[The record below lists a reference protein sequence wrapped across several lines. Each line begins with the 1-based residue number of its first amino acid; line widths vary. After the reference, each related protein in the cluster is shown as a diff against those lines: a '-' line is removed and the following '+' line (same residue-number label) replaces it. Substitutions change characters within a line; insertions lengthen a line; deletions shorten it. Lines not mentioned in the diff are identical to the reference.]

1 MPKAYS
7 PKKKQKLIF
16 AKKQYEI
23 LKRCSENKDIKE
35 WNKYLKDNP
44 KRRVFLEGAKLREA
58 YLNGAD
64 LCGAHLDGAELN
76 GAHLN
81 GAKLIGAHL
90 NGANLNLAHLNGAN
104 LTEAHLNDAALFRA
118 QMNGAQLIRAHLNV
132 AVLAETHLN
141 GAQLMNVRLNGAYL
155 KQAHLNGAIFEAA
168 IVDGETLIWDCTLD
182 EGTNFAGVGLD
193 SARINP
199 RLKESLKNNIRKKQW
214 EKWYGEAD
222 CWQKKI
228 SNYLIVKPFWWI
240 SDYGSST
247 KKIIKCFFV
256 LALIFATFY
265 WALGV
270 TGYYLCS
277 YKLCPIDNFFF
288 CSVGP
293 VESVDG
299 YSVNPGAIDNLFVI
313 PGVKLKKDI
322 DTEGISIFNP
332 IFMIR
337 SAYFSIVTMTTL
349 GFGDMHAKSGSWLG
363 HILLIFQVVMG
374 YVLLGALVTRFAI
387 LFGGGGPAEDIKT
400 GIKKPGRVKRV
411 LNWLKRTFCK

>member
-1 MPKAYS
+1 LNDAALFGAQMNGA
-7 PKKKQKLIF
+7 QLIE
-16 AKKQYEI
+16 AHLNGAI
-23 LKRCSENKDIKE
+23 LAQAHLN
-35 WNKYLKDNP
+35 
-44 KRRVFLEGAKLREA
+44 GAKLMRAIVNDA
-58 YLNGAD
+58 YLIEAHMNGAKLNSAD
-64 LCGAHLDGAELN
+64 MNGAKLN
-76 GAHLN
+76 SAHLN
-81 GAKLIGAHL
+81 GAKLIGA
-90 NGANLNLAHLNGAN
+90 
-104 LTEAHLNDAALFRA
+104 
-118 QMNGAQLIRAHLNV
+118 
-132 AVLAETHLN
+132 
-141 GAQLMNVRLNGAYL
+141 RLNGAIL
-155 KQAHLNGAIFEAA
+155 NSAHLNGAIFEHA
-168 IVDGETLIWDCTLD
+168 IVDGKTLIWDCTFD

-214 EKWYGEAD
+214 GKWYSEAD

-332 IFMIR
+332 IFIIR